1 MSRPAPPPLAAWRR
15 ESRERVRVSSSA
27 FGGTTLARNN
37 DREKSLAPRRARWG
51 PLRDRSPS
59 RPSLSLPPSGAARRW
74 PALAQP
80 NALHVR
86 FPPSG
91 DLARCSSTQVAL
103 EPFSRWA
110 GSGGVFR
117 CGSAPPSQRTRLDS
131 HPRAL
136 GGLPRESSQLGSNGN
151 SPSGAVRD
159 LAVVDPPPFLFP
171 ASRQVRTPS
180 ELGRDAATCVAKT
193 GAAITVGKPFRTN
206 FAAPVFRLAAS
217 VSP

>member
-1 MSRPAPPPLAAWRR
+1 MGAFARQVPLA
-15 ESRERVRVSSSA
+15 
-27 FGGTTLARNN
+27 
-37 DREKSLAPRRARWG
+37 
-51 PLRDRSPS
+51 
-59 RPSLSLPPSGAARRW
+59 SLSLVAPIGRGVGQLSPS
-74 PALAQP
+74 PT
-80 NALHVR
+80 
-86 FPPSG
+86 PSTSASPHRG

-103 EPFSRWA
+103 EPFRRGA

-131 HPRAL
+131 HPRVL
-136 GGLPRESSQLGSNGN
+136 GGLPRESSQLGSNGI